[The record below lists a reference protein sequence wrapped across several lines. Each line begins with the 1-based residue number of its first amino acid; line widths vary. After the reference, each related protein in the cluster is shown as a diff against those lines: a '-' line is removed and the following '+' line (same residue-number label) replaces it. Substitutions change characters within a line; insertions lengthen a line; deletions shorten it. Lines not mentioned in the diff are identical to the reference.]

1 MKKIISTLAVF
12 AAYACLSAAPV
23 LYVVNMGEVY
33 SNFYKAKAAAA
44 QLQSSVEATKQELQ
58 NMDAKRQELAKQFN
72 VVREKANNPALSAEA
87 KEKIARE
94 EGSPIV
100 TQIQQIESEMNAI
113 REQTNERVNKNIQS
127 IRAVHMQEI
136 LEVINKIA
144 ADKGADFIL
153 EKNAAPF
160 AKAQYD
166 ITQEVIAAVNAG
178 EQK

>member
-1 MKKIISTLAVF
+1 MKKIISMLAVF
-12 AAYACLSAAPV
+12 AAYTCLSAAPV
-23 LYVVNMGEVY
+23 IYVVNIGEVY

-44 QLQSSVEATKQELQ
+44 QLNSSVEATKQELQ
-58 NMDAKRQELAKQFN
+58 SMDAKRQELAKQLN
-72 VVREKANNPALSAEA
+72 TVREKTNNPALSQEA

-94 EGSPIV
+94 EGAPIYS
-100 TQIQQIESEMNAI
+100 QIQQIESEMKTI
-113 REQTNERVNKNIQS
+113 SDQTNERVNKNIQS

-160 AKAQYD
+160 AKPQYE
-166 ITQEVIAAVNAG
+166 ITQEVITAVNAS